1 MAAEIEEQPEK
12 KKVSI
17 VKIAIMALVGLL
29 LVGVGAGGTV
39 AYFILTKPPEDNPLA
54 IVIEKKPAADAGH
67 GDAHGDAHG
76 APAAAGGHGDAKDA
90 HGAPAA
96 PAGPAGK
103 PVPSKEQF
111 ATTYFEFPGNF
122 TTNLRGSKRFIQVSL
137 GLATQYDKK
146 VIDNVQKHE
155 VAIRAEVLAIIAEQS
170 EVEIVGVENRKRM
183 QNLIRDVINRVLVER
198 TEFGG
203 IENVYITALVMQ

>member
-1 MAAEIEEQPEK
+1 MAAEQEEEQVEK
-12 KKVSI
+12 KKLPI
-17 VKIAIMALVGLL
+17 VKILIMGLVGLL

-54 IVIEKKPAADAGH
+54 IVIEKKQPA
-67 GDAHGDAHG
+67 DAHGDGHG
-76 APAAAGGHGDAKDA
+76 APAAGGKDAPKDA

-122 TTNLRGSKRFIQVSL
+122 TTNLRGSKRFVQVSI

-146 VIDNVQKHE
+146 VIENVQKHE
-155 VAIRAEVLAIIAEQS
+155 VAIRAEVLALIAEQS
-170 EVEIVGVENRKRM
+170 EVEVIGVENRKRM
-183 QNLIRDVINRVLVER
+183 QNAIKDVINRVLTER